1 MRKRGANSWQLIVF
15 NGFDSRGRRQYSRKT
30 VHGTKKEAELLLA
43 VYVLEV
49 GHRAATSWPRRRR
62 LPRCSMAGWSF
73 VDRSCRRRRSDRYRI
88 AINHVRPAL
97 GKMAV
102 VRLETHHLDDFYAKL
117 HREGMSGASVRKIH
131 WAMRQS
137 LVWAKRRGYVTHLA
151 TEGVELPPL
160 GATQIQP
167 PTSDVVSRLLDSALA
182 NDPEFGTIFA
192 FVAWTG
198 CRRGEVCGLQWRDID
213 FERTELLFDRSVVV
227 ARGGRLEKTT
237 KTNESRRIAIGQ
249 ATIALLVEHALRGRT
264 IAEQCGAAISDRG
277 FVFSPDPL
285 MAEPWHPTTISHR
298 FASACKEAGIP
309 HMRLHDL
316 RHHSATAL
324 LKSGVSVGEVMDRH
338 GWKTMDMV
346 SRYRHMME
354 AMDHG
359 AAELLERLASSKS
372 ARTSTGSA

>member
-198 CRRGEVCGLQWRDID
+198 CRRGEVCSLQWRDID
-213 FERTELLFDRSVVV
+213 FERSELLFDRSVVV
-227 ARGGRLEKTT
+227 RGTVGEDDKDQRVTAYRHRSGHDRVTGGARVAKKDDRGAVRRSNQRSWVCVLTRSVDGRALASDDDQPSVRFGMQGGGDPAHAATRPSSSLGNGTSE
-237 KTNESRRIAIGQ
+237 EWGQRRRGDGSSRVEDDGHGVAIPPHDGSDGPRCRRI
-249 ATIALLVEHALRGRT
+249 T
-264 IAEQCGAAISDRG
+264 
-277 FVFSPDPL
+277 
-285 MAEPWHPTTISHR
+285 
-298 FASACKEAGIP
+298 
-309 HMRLHDL
+309 
-316 RHHSATAL
+316 
-324 LKSGVSVGEVMDRH
+324 
-338 GWKTMDMV
+338 
-346 SRYRHMME
+346 
-354 AMDHG
+354 
-359 AAELLERLASSKS
+359 
-372 ARTSTGSA
+372 